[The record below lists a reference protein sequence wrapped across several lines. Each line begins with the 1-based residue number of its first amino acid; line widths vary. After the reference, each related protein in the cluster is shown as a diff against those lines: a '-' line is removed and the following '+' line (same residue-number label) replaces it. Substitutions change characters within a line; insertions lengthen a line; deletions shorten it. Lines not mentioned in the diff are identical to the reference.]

1 MIRISQLK
9 LPYTH
14 TEQQLWQ
21 KTAKVLKVPAAS
33 ISSVTVVKRSI
44 DARKKDQILFI
55 YTIDVETVGLQET
68 KIIKQAQNLQI
79 IAAADESYQF
89 PSPGDTKLSHP
100 PVIVGSGPAGLFAG
114 LLLAQAGY
122 RPVILE
128 RGDEVEVRRQKVERF
143 WQGDGLD
150 ERTNVQFGEGGA
162 GTFSD
167 GKLNTMVKDPLGR
180 NRKVLEIF
188 AEHGAD
194 PSILWDAK
202 PHIGTDVLAH
212 VVRNIRE
219 HILSLG
225 GQLRFR
231 TRMTGLKL
239 ENGRVT
245 GVCTES
251 APPIPAEVVVLAIG
265 HSARDTFS
273 LLADLGV
280 PMQSKSFA
288 VGLRIQHPQH
298 MIDRSQY
305 GDGDIRILGPAPYKL
320 THQAA
325 SGRGVYSFCMCPGG
339 YVVNA
344 SSEPG
349 RLAVNGM
356 SCHARDG
363 VNANSAL
370 IVTVTPEDFGDTS
383 PLAGIAFQRR
393 LEEAAYRAANG
404 RIPVQLYGDF
414 MQNRISRD
422 WGDVVPQFK
431 GLTGFAN
438 LRDTLPAYI
447 SDALLDGIEAF
458 GRKIEGFDRYDSI
471 LAGVESRTSSPVR
484 ILRNERYESDVGG
497 LFPCGEGA
505 GYAGGIT
512 SAAMDGMRIAEA
524 IARRYR
530 RPSGS

>member
-79 IAAADESYQF
+79 ITAADESYQF

-225 GQLRFR
+225 SAAD
-231 TRMTGLKL
+231 TGRSGCSGNRPQRQRYLF
-239 ENGRVT
+239 
-245 GVCTES
+245 
-251 APPIPAEVVVLAIG
+251 PACG
-265 HSARDTFS
+265 
-273 LLADLGV
+273 
-280 PMQSKSFA
+280 
-288 VGLRIQHPQH
+288 
-298 MIDRSQY
+298 
-305 GDGDIRILGPAPYKL
+305 
-320 THQAA
+320 
-325 SGRGVYSFCMCPGG
+325 SGR
-339 YVVNA
+339 A
-344 SSEPG
+344 D
-349 RLAVNGM
+349 AVQIF
-356 SCHARDG
+356 RRW
-363 VNANSAL
+363 
-370 IVTVTPEDFGDTS
+370 PEDPAS
-383 PLAGIAFQRR
+383 PTHDRPF
-393 LEEAAYRAANG
+393 
-404 RIPVQLYGDF
+404 PVW
-414 MQNRISRD
+414 R
-422 WGDVVPQFK
+422 
-431 GLTGFAN
+431 
-438 LRDTLPAYI
+438 
-447 SDALLDGIEAF
+447 
-458 GRKIEGFDRYDSI
+458 
-471 LAGVESRTSSPVR
+471 
-484 ILRNERYESDVGG
+484 
-497 LFPCGEGA
+497 
-505 GYAGGIT
+505 
-512 SAAMDGMRIAEA
+512 
-524 IARRYR
+524 RRY
-530 RPSGS
+530 PYSGTGAL